1 MVRLHPQPLS
11 AAAFAPF
18 GDVIEARPAC
28 DPGAFPINGGM
39 VTRHHDLAAVELEGG
54 RALINLFEAKPY
66 ACPLEIAMLERHPLG
81 SQAFISLS
89 EQPFVIVVAPA
100 GDELDPASL
109 RAFITNGRQGVNY
122 RRGVWHHM
130 LLAVGA
136 RRALRDRSRWGW
148 QQLRGAHAGAAVAA
162 GTPAGAARR
171 VSVWR
176 QPRQAAVGRG
186 SYRHPK

>member
-1 MVRLHPQPLS
+1 MDTTPPLMASALVRLHPLPLS

-18 GDVIEARPAC
+18 GDVIEARPAG

-66 ACPLEIAMLERHPLG
+66 AYPLEIAMLERHPLG
-81 SQAFISLS
+81 SQAFIPLS

-100 GDELDPASL
+100 GDVLDPASL
-109 RAFITNGRQGVNY
+109 RAFITNGRQGINY

-136 RRALRDRSRWGW
+136 PARFAVIDRGGDGNNCEERTLAQPLLLELPPAL
-148 QQLRGAHAGAAVAA
+148 HAA
-162 GTPAGAARR
+162 
-171 VSVWR
+171 
-176 QPRQAAVGRG
+176 
-186 SYRHPK
+186 